1 MLDSKHTS
9 SSDDVIRSRLLHTLG
24 IRKHPKIREG
34 KVTSSN
40 SSNMLSDE
48 EPIQRKLND
57 SNEYIINN
65 AHHIRSQSRERLV
78 RFNSIV
84 QERQIASH
92 KRYTDR
98 IKRTI
103 WSDTKETR
111 SNAKRNQIEYRSEGM
126 SWENVLEDD
135 DMYMDI
141 NTGEAVHPVWV
152 EYRIM

>member
-1 MLDSKHTS
+1 
-9 SSDDVIRSRLLHTLG
+9 
-24 IRKHPKIREG
+24 
-34 KVTSSN
+34 
-40 SSNMLSDE
+40 MLSDE

-57 SNEYIINN
+57 NNEYIINN
-65 AHHIRSQSRERLV
+65 AHHIRRQSRERLV

-98 IKRTI
+98 IKRTM

-111 SNAKRNQIEYRSEGM
+111 SNAKRNQIEYQSEGM